1 MVEQSAFD
9 KLVGTTLGN
18 YRLDKLIDKNDLGPV
33 FLARSSKDSG
43 KFLLRVLTIPANLT
57 AEARIV
63 YLGHLQQQAN
73 QVAGLQNPYVL
84 PFLDYG
90 NHQGMPYLVSPG
102 LSAVSLSAVLA
113 QKGPIDVILASR
125 YLDQITTALEY
136 AHREAVLHRN
146 LTTDSILVKPNGDL
160 VVADFGVMRMLELG
174 RPEAQRNLLYGNSTS
189 SAPAPEQL
197 LGNPSDTY
205 TDVYALGAVL
215 YRVLTAHRVFRGAN
229 REEIVQQHLKTPVP
243 SVSRWRSGLPQQ
255 IDSIIAR
262 AMAKDPA
269 QRFQHPGELA
279 NAYHQVVA
287 PGDTARKPF
296 VIAPLPAAQ
305 ANSHPMQVSS
315 HPQRNEQA
323 LVSRR
328 RMLTLI
334 GAGAGAAV
342 AIAAV
347 AVFAGHYL
355 VGTTSPG
362 AATSTNNPPA
372 GNPPASGNQPS
383 PPTKGGHVL
392 AHTSDIP
399 LNSAKTFP
407 IANSQNP
414 GLLIH
419 LPNNQFVAFNS
430 TCTHAGCPVNYNTQN
445 KLLECPCHSAV
456 FDPARSAAVVQ
467 GPATTPLAKITI
479 SVQPDGTI
487 TQP

>member
-1 MVEQSAFD
+1 
-9 KLVGTTLGN
+9 
-18 YRLDKLIDKNDLGPV
+18 
-33 FLARSSKDSG
+33 
-43 KFLLRVLTIPANLT
+43 
-57 AEARIV
+57 
-63 YLGHLQQQAN
+63 
-73 QVAGLQNPYVL
+73 
-84 PFLDYG
+84 
-90 NHQGMPYLVSPG
+90 
-102 LSAVSLSAVLA
+102 
-113 QKGPIDVILASR
+113 
-125 YLDQITTALEY
+125 
-136 AHREAVLHRN
+136 
-146 LTTDSILVKPNGDL
+146 
-160 VVADFGVMRMLELG
+160 
-174 RPEAQRNLLYGNSTS
+174 
-189 SAPAPEQL
+189 
-197 LGNPSDTY
+197 
-205 TDVYALGAVL
+205 
-215 YRVLTAHRVFRGAN
+215 
-229 REEIVQQHLKTPVP
+229 
-243 SVSRWRSGLPQQ
+243 
-255 IDSIIAR
+255 
-262 AMAKDPA
+262 
-269 QRFQHPGELA
+269 
-279 NAYHQVVA
+279 
-287 PGDTARKPF
+287 
-296 VIAPLPAAQ
+296 
-305 ANSHPMQVSS
+305 MQVSS

-383 PPTKGGHVL
+383 PPAKGGHVL

>member
-1 MVEQSAFD
+1 MVEPSAFD

-18 YRLDKLIDKNDLGPV
+18 YRLDKLTDKNDLGPV

-43 KFLLRVLTIPANLT
+43 RFLLRVLAVPADLT

-63 YLGHLQQQAN
+63 YLGYFQQQAN
-73 QVAGLQNPYVL
+73 QVAGLQNPYIL
-84 PFLDYG
+84 PLLDYG
-90 NHQGMPYLVSPG
+90 NHQGMPYLVSPD
-102 LSAVSLSAVLA
+102 LSAVSLSTVLV
-113 QKGPIDVILASR
+113 QKGPIDVIQTSR
-125 YLDQITTALEY
+125 YLDQITAALEY
-136 AHREAVLHRN
+136 AHEQAVLHRS
-146 LTTDSILVKPNGDL
+146 LTSDCILVKPDGKL
-160 VVADFGVMRMLELG
+160 LVADFGVMRMLELG
-174 RPEAQRNLLYGNSTS
+174 RPEAQRNLLYGNSAS
-189 SAPAPEQL
+189 STPAPEQL
-197 LGNPSDTY
+197 LGKPSATY

-215 YRVLTAHRVFRGAN
+215 FRVLTAPRVSRGAY
-229 REEIVQQHLKTPVP
+229 RGVVVQQHLETPVP

-279 NAYHQVVA
+279 NAYHQAVA

-305 ANSHPMQVSS
+305 AYSHPMQVSS

-362 AATSTNNPPA
+362 AAT
-372 GNPPASGNQPS
+372 
-383 PPTKGGHVL
+383 
-392 AHTSDIP
+392 
-399 LNSAKTFP
+399 
-407 IANSQNP
+407 
-414 GLLIH
+414 
-419 LPNNQFVAFNS
+419 
-430 TCTHAGCPVNYNTQN
+430 
-445 KLLECPCHSAV
+445 
-456 FDPARSAAVVQ
+456 
-467 GPATTPLAKITI
+467 
-479 SVQPDGTI
+479 
-487 TQP
+487 